1 MDPLLLRQETGESV
15 FVTMNFDDDSNIL
28 DEALIDGTVAPIPH
42 DDITRNDFG
51 QLEIVVQLAKKKARS
66 GVGSLTMIVKN
77 GKYPELEFHRAT
89 RYDELNTLATEIKKH
104 EHSDMVGLAFPDSFC
119 DKIST
124 LTKKCTI
131 ARTTHIEQYFINVIN
146 VYRDYGCKAK
156 DKFLEFLQDKT
167 KWKVS
172 VRPKRNTT
180 YEGGK
185 KTRKRNRKRKGGKKT
200 RKRRR
205 KRKRNTKKRKRSL
218 KKRRRGRKRTKR
230 RR

>member
-1 MDPLLLRQETGESV
+1 MDPLLLRQRTDESV
-15 FVTMNFDDDSNIL
+15 FATMNFDDDSHIL
-28 DEALIDGTVAPIPH
+28 DGASEDGIVAPIPH

-51 QLEIVVQLAKKKARS
+51 QLEIVVQLAKKKTCS
-66 GVGSLTMIVKN
+66 GAESLTMIVKN

-89 RYDELNTLATEIKKH
+89 RYNELLALARKIKKQSV
-104 EHSDMVGLAFPDSFC
+104 EEVALAFPDSFC
-119 DKIST
+119 DKTST
-124 LTKKCTI
+124 LTRKCTI

-146 VYRDYGCKAK
+146 VYREYGCKEK
-156 DKFLEFLQDKT
+156 DKFLEFLQDRT
-167 KWKVS
+167 KWKVV
-172 VRPKRNTT
+172 VRPKRNNT

-205 KRKRNTKKRKRSL
+205 KRTRNTKKRKRSL
-218 KKRRRGRKRTKR
+218 KKRRIGRKRTKR